1 MLGASWVELH
11 TGTYANIYAMLNTN
25 LRFTQ
30 NSIKEL
36 ELPKEKLK
44 EKLEHSLENI
54 KISSSYAL
62 NLGLKVAAGHGLNYQ
77 NVRNICE
84 IKDIIE
90 LNIGQSIIA
99 RSVFTGLSSAIVE
112 MKNLI
117 SK

>member
-30 NSIKEL
+30 HSIKEL

-54 KISSSYAL
+54 KISSSYAV
-62 NLGLKVAAGHGLNYQ
+62 NLGLKVML
-77 NVRNICE
+77 VM
-84 IKDIIE
+84 D
-90 LNIGQSIIA
+90 
-99 RSVFTGLSSAIVE
+99 
-112 MKNLI
+112 
-117 SK
+117 